1 MLFSHSPVALTLRY
15 LDLRSPS
22 SLQGI
27 VQASLTLL
35 LLRASVVPI
44 KGAGYDSVNDSLNDC
59 VIDSPFYLL
68 KGPGPF
74 RRIYSRK
81 HEAPCGNEL
90 CSLRLSKNVFE
101 NLFEQTVSRGPRRW
115 SGCS

>member
-1 MLFSHSPVALTLRY
+1 MGLIMLFSHSPIALTLRY

-44 KGAGYDSVNDSLNDC
+44 KGAGYDSVNDSLNDS

-74 RRIYSRK
+74 RRK
-81 HEAPCGNEL
+81 M
-90 CSLRLSKNVFE
+90 
-101 NLFEQTVSRGPRRW
+101 
-115 SGCS
+115 